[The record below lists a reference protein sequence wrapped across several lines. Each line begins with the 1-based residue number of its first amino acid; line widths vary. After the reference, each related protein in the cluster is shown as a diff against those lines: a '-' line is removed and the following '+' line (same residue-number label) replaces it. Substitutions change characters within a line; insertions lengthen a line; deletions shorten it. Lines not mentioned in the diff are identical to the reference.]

1 VAEADS
7 GKPGSL
13 YVLAGCNGAG
23 KSSVGGAALRQS
35 GADFF
40 NPDHAAQRFAAAI
53 TRAPLPTQTAINA
66 LAWNE
71 GRRLLER
78 AIAEH
83 GNFAFETTLG
93 GDTMVKLIAQGAA
106 AGLSVHVWFVGLERV
121 ELNIRRVR
129 QRVKQ
134 GGHDIP
140 IGKTRERYERAP
152 LSLIRL
158 LPHLTELW
166 LYDNSSEA
174 DPWAGSMPMPRLLM
188 HCQHGSIQ
196 APGDLRT
203 LLTDTPSWAKPIVA
217 AALNLHLQKRH
228 ALRTP

>member
-1 VAEADS
+1 VAGADAGQS
-7 GKPGSL
+7 GSL

-35 GADFF
+35 GVDFF

-53 TRAPLPTQTAINA
+53 IRAPLPTQSAVNA

-93 GDTMVKLIAQGAA
+93 GDTMTTLIAQGAG
-106 AGLSVHVWFVGLERV
+106 AGLSVQVWFVGLDRV
-121 ELNIRRVR
+121 ELNIQRVR

-140 IGKTRERYERAP
+140 VGKIRERYERAP
-152 LSLIRL
+152 LNLIRL
-158 LPHLTELW
+158 LPHLAELW
-166 LYDNSSEA
+166 LYDNSIEA
-174 DPWAGSMPMPRLLM
+174 DPWTGSAPAPRLLM

-196 APGDLRT
+196 SPGDLKS

-217 AALNLHLQKRH
+217 AALNLHLQKR
-228 ALRTP
+228 